1 MMKPTSISAIEHRV
15 ARHDRRARDNHL
27 AFPATDFYYRLPA
40 RLPLG
45 GAGNTRALRTFRRMV
60 AEMMAKSDRLD
71 EQEINLFVFVAALA
85 VWPLI
90 DLLIILAQTANG

>member
-1 MMKPTSISAIEHRV
+1 MKPTSKSTIEHRL
-15 ARHDRRARDNHL
+15 ARHDRRAGDNNL
-27 AFPATDFYYRLPA
+27 SFPATDFYYRLPE

-45 GAGNTRALRTFRRMV
+45 RAGNTRSLRTFRRMV
-60 AEMMAKSDRLD
+60 AEMMAKNDRLD
-71 EQEINLFVFVAALA
+71 EQAIILFAFVTALA

>member
-1 MMKPTSISAIEHRV
+1 MKPTSKSAIEHQL
-15 ARHDRRARDNHL
+15 ARHDRRAGDNQL
-27 AFPATDFYYRLPA
+27 ALPATDFYYRPPA

-45 GAGNTRALRTFRRMV
+45 HAGNTRSRRTFRRMV
-60 AEMMAKSDRLD
+60 AKMMATSDRLD
-71 EQEINLFVFVAALA
+71 EQEITLFVSVIALA